1 MKLYDLKGGMNPRRV
16 RIFLAEKGVE
26 IPLQDVDMTKGEN
39 TTPDF
44 LAKNSMGK
52 LPVLELDDGTHITE
66 SVAICRYIEALHP
79 EPNMFG
85 TNPLE
90 IANIEMWTRRAEL
103 NIAIP
108 ILQVFEHLHPFW
120 EGRVKQVKACG
131 ELARETVLTRLDWLE
146 SELGNRDPDDRNFL
160 AAGRYTVADI
170 TLQSSLIVAK
180 ACGLRIP
187 EEHTHLTQ
195 WFASVTARPTAR
207 A

>member
-1 MKLYDLKGGMNPRRV
+1 MKLYNLKGGMNPRRV
-16 RIFLAEKGVE
+16 RIFLAEKGIE

-44 LAKNSMGK
+44 LAKNPMGK
-52 LPVLELDDGTHITE
+52 LPVLELDDGTFITE
-66 SVAICRYIEALHP
+66 SVAICRYFESSHP

-90 IANIEMWTRRAEL
+90 TANIEMWTRRTEL
-103 NIAIP
+103 DFAIP

-120 EGRVKQVKACG
+120 EGRVTQITACG
-131 ELARETVLTRLDWLE
+131 ELARDKVLARMEWLNT
-146 SELGNRDPDDRNFL
+146 ELGNRAIDDRHYL

-170 TLQSSLIVAK
+170 TLQSALIVAK
-180 ACGLRIP
+180 ACGVRIP
-187 EEHTHLTQ
+187 EESTHLTQ
-195 WFASVTARPTAR
+195 WFATVTARPTAR

>member
-26 IPLQDVDMTKGEN
+26 IPVQMIDMTKGEN
-39 TTPDF
+39 STREF
-44 LAKNSMGK
+44 LAKNTMGK
-52 LPVLELDDGTHITE
+52 MPVLELDDGTCITE
-66 SVAICRYIEALHP
+66 SVAICRYIESQHP

-90 IANIEMWTRRAEL
+90 IANIEMWTRRTEL

-120 EGRVKQVKACG
+120 EGRVKQVKECG
-131 ELARETVLTRLDWLE
+131 ELAQEKVLERLAWLDG
-146 SELGNRDPDDRNFL
+146 ELGNRKSDDRHFL

-170 TLQSSLIVAK
+170 TLQSALIVAK
-180 ACGLRIP
+180 ACGVRIP
-187 EEHTHLTQ
+187 EEQTHLTQ